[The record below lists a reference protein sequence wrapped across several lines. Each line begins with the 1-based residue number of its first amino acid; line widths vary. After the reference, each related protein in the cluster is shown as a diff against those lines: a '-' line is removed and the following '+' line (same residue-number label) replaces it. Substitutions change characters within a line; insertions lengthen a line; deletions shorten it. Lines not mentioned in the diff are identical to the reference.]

1 MQNKFAKFFDSAIV
15 DGASSFG
22 ALGLYLGQLA
32 FRYKGHGRLS
42 HNAYVSRTGLEQILY
57 VVAVWILLKIPQ
69 LLNEFSKQHRLTIW
83 PRSILIVAIP
93 SFILY
98 YMITFLL
105 PILTIHILKYP
116 LAKQDEDIHVYLA

>member
-1 MQNKFAKFFDSAIV
+1 MENKFAKFFNSAII
-15 DGASSFG
+15 DGAALFG

-42 HNAYVSRTGLEQILY
+42 TNAYVSRTGLEQILY

-98 YMITFLL
+98 YTITFLL